1 MWTRKGLVDLNFVV
15 FLHLGTW
22 RCWICPC
29 TLSPDSAWV
38 SQQAMNFLMDAED
51 MELAPKC
58 VMRDND
64 TMFTAQF
71 DEVFQTSGAEIKRNT
86 PLSPNLRAH
95 VERFIQTLK
104 VECLD
109 LFMIVAERHL
119 NYINREW
126 RLHDNRE
133 RPHEARGHLPP
144 RFEKPLES
152 AAVSRNTS
160 TQPGL
165 RL

>member
-71 DEVFQTSGAEIKRNT
+71 DEVFQTSGGDQAKHAAFTE
-86 PLSPNLRAH
+86 PAG
-95 VERFIQTLK
+95 
-104 VECLD
+104 
-109 LFMIVAERHL
+109 
-119 NYINREW
+119 
-126 RLHDNRE
+126 
-133 RPHEARGHLPP
+133 ARGAVHPDAEGRVLGPVHDRGRTAPELHQP
-144 RFEKPLES
+144 RM
-152 AAVSRNTS
+152 AAA
-160 TQPGL
+160 
-165 RL
+165 